1 MLVKFTPVLKRKILN
16 DLTKVITHISC
27 KRHYFCSCLTFP
39 LLKGICALCE
49 PFPFRRLCL
58 WKMCFILLCRPESLI
73 KISCSKHLQGYK
85 ADLKELFSR
94 QKSDE
99 RRNLSLVIDIST
111 DSTCRVSA
119 QSSFSPEHSLLSPA
133 RCRKMYSFFFFLPMR
148 HLWQK
153 ITWSSYVMPLCTR
166 LL

>member
-1 MLVKFTPVLKRKILN
+1 MPSLNIIRLLYVMFIQGCIEEAAQLYGVKPVAGRAKSGNIRGKPQSLLYLISLSLLLNLWLSLPQFLEIHNKRIHSMLVKFTPVLKRKILN

-73 KISCSKHLQGYK
+73 KISCSKHL
-85 ADLKELFSR
+85 
-94 QKSDE
+94 
-99 RRNLSLVIDIST
+99 
-111 DSTCRVSA
+111 
-119 QSSFSPEHSLLSPA
+119 
-133 RCRKMYSFFFFLPMR
+133 
-148 HLWQK
+148 
-153 ITWSSYVMPLCTR
+153 
-166 LL
+166 